1 MKQRQAMTMADE
13 TTITDAER
21 RKRQKAA
28 DFARASVGLEGFK
41 ISEEVEQQ
49 TARFIAGEIDLA
61 ELVKPAR

>member
-1 MKQRQAMTMADE
+1 MADE

-28 DFARASVGLEGFK
+28 DFARASVGLEGSK

-49 TARFIAGEIDLA
+49 TARFIAGEIDPA
-61 ELVKPAR
+61 EFVNPAR

>member
-1 MKQRQAMTMADE
+1 MADE

-28 DFARASVGLEGFK
+28 DFARAFVGLEGFK

-49 TARFIAGEIDLA
+49 TARFIAGEIDLV
-61 ELVKPAR
+61 EFVNPAR

>member
-1 MKQRQAMTMADE
+1 MADE

-61 ELVKPAR
+61 EFVNPAR